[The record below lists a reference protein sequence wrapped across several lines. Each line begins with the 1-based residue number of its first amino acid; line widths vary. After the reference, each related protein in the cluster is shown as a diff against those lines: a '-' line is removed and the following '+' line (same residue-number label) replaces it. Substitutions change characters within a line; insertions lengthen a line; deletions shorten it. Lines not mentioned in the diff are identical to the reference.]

1 VSFEPTTTAATIN
14 GVFRFV
20 LLRPDAEPNDP
31 VVLVT
36 PTSSFDLDEIITV
49 GGEQRRVVAIPDEVS
64 PKLVAQG
71 FGGVLVV
78 EPA

>member
-1 VSFEPTTTAATIN
+1 
-14 GVFRFV
+14 VFRFV

-36 PTSSFDLDEIITV
+36 SSSSFEPEEIITV
-49 GGEQRRVVAIPDEVS
+49 GGEQRRVVAIPGGVS
-64 PKLVAQG
+64 PELVAQG
-71 FGGVLVV
+71 FDGVLVV

>member
-1 VSFEPTTTAATIN
+1 
-14 GVFRFV
+14 V
-20 LLRPDAEPNDP
+20 LLLPDGEPNDP

-36 PTSSFDLDEIITV
+36 TSARFEIDEVVTV
-49 GGEQRRVVAIPDEVS
+49 GGEQRRIVAIPDEV
-64 PKLVAQG
+64 PTELVAQG

>member
-1 VSFEPTTTAATIN
+1 MGARVSFEPSATAATIN

-20 LLRPDAEPNDP
+20 LLRPDDEPNDP

-36 PTSSFDLDEIITV
+36 STSGFDLDESIT
-49 GGEQRRVVAIPDEVS
+49 
-64 PKLVAQG
+64 AQG